1 MEQTLEDKIR
11 VKTLE
16 VSVER
21 DPTRKA
27 ELQKQLTKF
36 RLQKELKQLSA
47 S

>member
-1 MEQTLEDKIR
+1 METLEDKIR

-27 ELQKQLTKF
+27 EKQKQLTKL

>member
-1 MEQTLEDKIR
+1 MMEQSIADKIR

-27 ELQKQLTKF
+27 ELQKQLTKL
-36 RLQKELKQLSA
+36 RLRKELENLG
-47 S
+47 